1 MISEPA
7 ILQRPCLGSCN
18 CLFERM
24 EVIPE
29 VQNQMF
35 PFVADIAQEFAGF
48 RIIPDCLSGKGSRR
62 AWGKFHLQGPAKGD
76 VKIAIEFVGG
86 YKTMQG

>member
-1 MISEPA
+1 VSLRFYKDPVLRVVTA
-7 ILQRPCLGSCN
+7 YLSGWK
-18 CLFERM
+18 LF
-24 EVIPE
+24 PE